1 MVRAGG
7 LASRTIS
14 EENTPDTGGG
24 HQPAWKRPKDDTHGP
39 RMRMASPT
47 WGVSLRRKRIAAI
60 VPDRAPAMVDRN
72 SNLDLLERPE
82 GALRKQPVGGG
93 DNEKTRRTASVSRGG
108 GIIPGTGAGTEITI
122 GMEDQVQ
129 QNRQSCS
136 VGSRRA
142 LPSDSGGGGGG
153 GDVHGGSVSAA
164 VNEEDKF
171 IAQASGQHVVCDTYL
186 GEVPAILNAPPG
198 DTLVNQPEMYSAQN
212 IDLDGMPMEEVVVL
226 EPLEFSAPDASLD
239 SRPIAG
245 NMDWNPSDYVVHNDL
260 LCTVYYCPCHLWHAL
275 SI

>member
-1 MVRAGG
+1 M
-7 LASRTIS
+7 
-14 EENTPDTGGG
+14 
-24 HQPAWKRPKDDTHGP
+24 
-39 RMRMASPT
+39 
-47 WGVSLRRKRIAAI
+47 
-60 VPDRAPAMVDRN
+60 PDRAPAMVDTN

-82 GALRKQPVGGG
+82 GDGSHPAPVGRSVKTTRRRMRPAGNSGRHDGG

-122 GMEDQVQ
+122 GTEDQVQ
-129 QNRQSCS
+129 QNRRSCS
-136 VGSRRA
+136 VGSRGA
-142 LPSDSGGGGGG
+142 LPTESGGGGGVTFTVVAE
-153 GDVHGGSVSAA
+153 VHVSAA

-198 DTLVNQPEMYSAQN
+198 DTLVNQPEMYSAQK
-212 IDLDGMPMEEVVVL
+212 IDLDGMPMEEVVVVL

-245 NMDWNPSDYVVHNDL
+245 NMDWNPSYYVVHNDEQ
-260 LCTVYYCPCHLWHAL
+260 TRRV
-275 SI
+275 